1 MQSKRSIME
10 NTERIENQSW
20 DFRGVD
26 TKYNN
31 HGLHSYPAM
40 MIPQIAKRLIETY
53 GKNAK
58 VLLDPFMGS
67 GTALLEAKLHK
78 NFEEAYGIDINPL
91 SILVAKVK
99 TTPLDLDILQKE
111 YLKLINKTF
120 KDKNEILSKKTQ
132 IETPDFFNIDFW
144 FKPKVKMDL
153 SILKKNIDDIKIDH
167 ADEITNDVKDFFYIT
182 FSEIIRKVSNTRNG
196 EYKLY
201 RIKDEALEKHNPDT
215 LLEFEKRVKYNIKK
229 MKEFNRDCK
238 KECEVKILAED
249 TRKRTSIPDN
259 HVDIVVT
266 SPPYGDSRTTVAY
279 GQFSRLSLQWLGFDK
294 KVASSVDKK
303 SLGGVPSKD
312 LKNDLNS
319 PSLTKVIDLI
329 AKIDEKR
336 ARDVLSF
343 YKDFY
348 KCIIELDRVMKKE
361 GFLCFVVGNRNVKG
375 VRIPTDKIIVE
386 LFKMKNKTYKH
397 HKTIIRNIPN
407 KRLPKKNSPTNVKGK
422 KIATMNK
429 EYIVILQK

>member
-1 MQSKRSIME
+1 ME